1 MDRRRLAGGIVP
13 MTSSQPPHR
22 GWYSRG
28 YLPHCDVAGLI
39 QHIVFGLADSV
50 PRGVRSPSVQHSDR
64 LLDAGH
70 GACHLRD
77 ATCASSVEAALLHSD
92 GERYRLIAWC
102 IMPNHVHAVIEQGQS
117 FPLANIIQSWKS
129 ASSHQINTYLRRE
142 GRLWRREY
150 FDRFMRDD
158 DHLSTTI
165 AYVEN
170 NPVQAG
176 FVSIPS
182 DWSFSSAR
190 WRLK

>member
-1 MDRRRLAGGIVP
+1 
-13 MTSSQPPHR
+13 MTNPKPHR

-28 YLPHCDVAGLI
+28 YLPHCDAAGLV
-39 QHIVFGLADSV
+39 QHIVFGLADSI
-50 PRGVRSPSVQHSDR
+50 PRGTRSPSALHTDR

-77 ATCASSVEAALLHSD
+77 PICASFVETALLHCD

-102 IMPNHVHAVIEQGQS
+102 VMPNHVHVIIEQSEG
-117 FPLANIIQSWKS
+117 FPLASLVQSWKS
-129 ASSHQINTYLRRE
+129 AASHQINSHLKRE

-165 AYVEN
+165 AYVED
-170 NPVQAG
+170 NPVRACL
-176 FVSIPS
+176 VANAAEWPH
-182 DWSFSSAR
+182 SSAR
-190 WRLK
+190 WRS